1 MEKINIKTTDHV
13 MGGGK
18 TTPLQL
24 RAVSY
29 HCDDA
34 HCGSSLCGEL
44 WIDGSNGRRS
54 YVFQIPLP
62 LYLRYVGKDWN
73 QLFCVDYW
81 LLYVSLQY
89 HFEKVLETLS

>member
-34 HCGSSLCGEL
+34 HCGSSLCGE
-44 WIDGSNGRRS
+44 
-54 YVFQIPLP
+54 
-62 LYLRYVGKDWN
+62 
-73 QLFCVDYW
+73 
-81 LLYVSLQY
+81 
-89 HFEKVLETLS
+89 